1 MDRML
6 RFLRVVT
13 GKLPRI
19 KRTWHYKA
27 SFAKK
32 HFDKSGLA
40 KVLVYNVEGNFVR
53 VGRKGDAL
61 ALEAA
66 RLHIAYQYHIKPR
79 NLIISSF
86 KLTKKQEVHNE
97 PKSPSSRLLL
107 PNRHKQHQGPTH
119 Y

>member
-1 MDRML
+1 MDRIL
-6 RFLRVVT
+6 SFLIVPAGRVPLT
-13 GKLPRI
+13 
-19 KRTWHYKA
+19 KRTWSYKA

-32 HFDKSGLA
+32 YLDSSGLA
-40 KVLVYNVEGNFVR
+40 KVLMYNVTGKFIR
-53 VGRKGDAL
+53 VDRKGTAL

-79 NLIISSF
+79 NLIISEF

-107 PNRHKQHQGPTH
+107 SNRHPQDKGPPKR
-119 Y
+119 